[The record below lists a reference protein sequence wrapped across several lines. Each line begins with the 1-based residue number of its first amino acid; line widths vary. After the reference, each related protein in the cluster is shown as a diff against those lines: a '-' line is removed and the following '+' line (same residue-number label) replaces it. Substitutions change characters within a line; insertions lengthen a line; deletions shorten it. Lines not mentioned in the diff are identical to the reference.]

1 MVNSLPWF
9 SLSALKFPMVL
20 LIKQMVQP
28 APLNLFP
35 ISVISFTKF
44 DEMPFIMRNSVLIVF
59 FISLLGMLM
68 FMAQAIWS

>member
-9 SLSALKFPMVL
+9 SLSALKFLMVL

-44 DEMPFIMRNSVLIVF
+44 DEMLFIMRNSVLMVF

-68 FMAQAIWS
+68 SMAQVIWS